1 LAETGAGM
9 LQAMTPRIELLWWQ
23 GCPSTPRTLADLRA
37 ALEQAG
43 LDPAAI
49 EVREISDHDQA
60 QREGF
65 PGSPTI
71 RIDGVDPFPAD
82 DAVGLSCRIYR
93 LSDGRPSPTPDPDQL
108 RAALARAVA
117 A

>member
-1 LAETGAGM
+1 M
-9 LQAMTPRIELLWWQ
+9 LRAMTPRIELLWWQ
-23 GCPSTPRTLADLRA
+23 GCPSTQKTLSDLRA

-43 LDPAAI
+43 LDPAAV

-82 DAVGLSCRIYR
+82 DAVGLSCRLYR
-93 LSDGRPSPTPDPDQL
+93 LSDGRPSPIPDPQQL

>member
-1 LAETGAGM
+1 M
-9 LQAMTPRIELLWWQ
+9 LRAMTPRIELLWWR
-23 GCPSTPRTLADLRA
+23 GCPSTPKTLADLRA
-37 ALEQAG
+37 ALDQAG

-49 EVREISDHDQA
+49 EVREISGHDQA

-82 DAVGLSCRIYR
+82 DAVGLSCRLYR
-93 LSDGRPSPTPDPDQL
+93 LSDGRPSPTPDPQQL

>member
-9 LQAMTPRIELLWWQ
+9 LQAMAPRIELLWWE

-49 EVREISDHDQA
+49 EVREISDPEQA

-65 PGSPTI
+65 PGSPTF
-71 RIDGVDPFPAD
+71 RIDGVDPFPVD